1 MSSTGIFMYHPIELS
16 GMMRIFKHKEN
27 FHQVEGFLVWD
38 DLLNYLQT
46 QPLDCIILDLF
57 DLKTKEESLIQ
68 QIHSITPHAKI
79 VILGRDKSIHLI
91 QSIMKSGAHAYLIK
105 GESTASRLIDAV
117 LKVFTGE
124 TFLDERIEKKLLNSF
139 TEDPKKRGFD
149 FPISKREKEILVL
162 IKRGL
167 TNKEIADQLYISCNT
182 VNTHRKNLML
192 KLDVKNI
199 IGLCKKVT
207 DLGLEDEV

>member
-16 GMMRIFKHKEN
+16 GMMKVFKNKEN
-27 FHQVEGFLVWD
+27 FHHVEGFLVLD
-38 DLLNYLQT
+38 DLLRYIQA

-57 DLKTKEESLIQ
+57 DLKIKEELLMQ
-68 QIHSITPHAKI
+68 QIYAATPNVKV
-79 VILGRDKSIHLI
+79 VILGGGKSIHQI
-91 QSIMKSGAHAYLIK
+91 QSIMKSGVSAYLVK
-105 GESTASRLIDAV
+105 GAGNASRLIDTA
-117 LKVFTGE
+117 LKVLAGQTI
-124 TFLDERIEKKLLNSF
+124 LDESIEKKLLYSI
-139 TEDPKKRGFD
+139 TENPKKPDFD
-149 FPISKREKEILVL
+149 FPLSKREKEILVL